1 MKEPV
6 ERGQRGKGTRTTPE
20 GFQRLEV
27 RKVRG
32 TQENEEVGKA
42 KRKGVPQ
49 EGADQ
54 PCLILPPVQSSED
67 KEVSCL
73 PLLDIIDEQSR
84 FGGEAGAESQSRVTV
99 LNGDNTYGQ
108 AFQGALL

>member
-1 MKEPV
+1 M
-6 ERGQRGKGTRTTPE
+6 ERGQREGNQDNTE
-20 GFQRLEV
+20 GFQHLEV

-54 PCLILPPVQSSED
+54 PCLILPPVQSRED

-73 PLLDIIDEQSR
+73 SLLDIIDEQSR
-84 FGGEAGAESQSRVTV
+84 FGGEAGAESQSRMTV
-99 LNGDNTYGQ
+99 EW
-108 AFQGALL
+108 